1 MRKNKPAILVI
12 GILLAAIALVS
23 CGPKQPLNLVL
34 MHDKGGNPDYRPF
47 YEDLGKMA
55 KTAVGVGFTQSPYPD
70 TNAFQAAVRAA
81 LPTDKAPDLFT
92 WWSTY
97 RMKDLIDESLVADMT
112 DLWNKHKDEYPQG
125 LRDAF
130 TFNGKVYGLAYVV
143 EYWGV
148 WYNKDVFAKY
158 NLKVPTTWDEFLK
171 VCETLKK
178 NKVTPMLQSVQGRWP
193 TFIMFEEMVARQD
206 PQLYVDLCEGKVK
219 YSDPRVKEAFKVWAD
234 LIAKGYF
241 TDPSTDLFADGPRLF
256 NAGQVA
262 MVPCG
267 SWYLT
272 VLTGGGVSADKA
284 DIFTL
289 PPVNPSAGKV
299 VIMEASPTLISAKA
313 PNLAAAKKVADW
325 WMGPTGN
332 GALAKMLKQFP
343 ANAKADTSYLPE
355 SKVAFLKT
363 IKDDNYR
370 VLNRYWEATP
380 TPICEKA
387 VDKFAEFILKPKTV
401 DTVLADLDKIADEYW
416 ATAKK

>member
-12 GILLAAIALVS
+12 GIVLAAIALVS

-289 PPVNPSAGKV
+289 PPVNPAAGKV